1 MWDTLQ
7 VTHEGTSEVKR
18 ARLNALTHEYEL
30 FRMLPSE
37 SISDMQKRFTHIVN
51 HLVGLDKSFARG
63 ELTNKV
69 LRCLDR
75 KWQPRVTA
83 IVESKDLDSMP
94 LATLF
99 GKLQEHE
106 MELGRLTMHED
117 SDWKKKNITL
127 KATTSKSKEEKDN
140 DESVSDLDDET
151 TNLLVRKFS
160 KFIKR
165 KEKSTPREFKSKKA
179 YIAWDVPEE
188 ETTSSTSSEEEKA
201 KLCLMVRSDND
212 GKSDSHED
220 NNEVCLRTQGRKWY
234 LDSGCS
240 RHMTGDR
247 SNFLDLSLKGK
258 RYVTYGDNNK
268 GKILGTG
275 TIGNS
280 FQTQIENVLYVEGLE
295 HILLSPPSCI
305 SQTIALKVIMV
316 SVVVTMDRIYFST
329 ANAYVTRPIRI
340 YGNNVMLKIDV
351 QLFTCHRQVASHKL
365 LIG

>member
-18 ARLNALTHEYEL
+18 ARLNALTHKYEL

-37 SISDMQKRFTHIVN
+37 SISDIEKRFTHIVN
-51 HLVGLDKSFARG
+51 HLVSLDKSFARG

-75 KWQPRVTA
+75 KWQPKVTA

-117 SDWKKKNITL
+117 SDRKKKNITL
-127 KATTSKSKEEKDN
+127 KATTSKSKEEKDD
-140 DESVSDLDDET
+140 DESDSDLDDET
-151 TNLLVRKFS
+151 MNLL
-160 KFIKR
+160 
-165 KEKSTPREFKSKKA
+165 
-179 YIAWDVPEE
+179 
-188 ETTSSTSSEEEKA
+188 
-201 KLCLMVRSDND
+201 
-212 GKSDSHED
+212 
-220 NNEVCLRTQGRKWY
+220 VCLRTQGQKWY

-247 SNFLDLSLKGK
+247 SNFLDLSLEGKG
-258 RYVTYGDNNK
+258 YVTYGDNNK

-275 TIGNS
+275 TVGNS
-280 FQTQIENVLYVEGLE
+280 SQTQIENVLYVEGLE
-295 HILLSPPSCI
+295 HNLLSI
-305 SQTIALKVIMV
+305 SQLCDKGNRV
-316 SVVVTMDRIYFST
+316 SFDSDCCI
-329 ANAYVTRPIRI
+329 IRDI
-340 YGNNVMLKIDV
+340 LSNNVKFVGHRINNIYMVNLDDV
-351 QLFTCHRQVASHKL
+351 TTLFSKCFTSKENDIWLWHRRVAHIHIKHLDKL
-365 LIG
+365 SSNELVEGLPKLNFYYD